1 MRDDVRLFSSC
12 ALLSE
17 TILLNAKVFLGR
29 RTQNI
34 PTLIIYLNLS
44 LRLRYSVDIGPDLVL
59 FFVLTFV
66 VLIFGVVV
74 LKFVIVFVLVCIL
87 CISVCISVF
96 ILWQFFLQYFCWC
109 LFTITVRAG

>member
-29 RTQNI
+29 RTPNI
-34 PTLIIYLNLS
+34 PSLIIYLS

-59 FFVLTFV
+59 FFVLTLV

-74 LKFVIVFVLVCIL
+74 LKFVIVFVLVCFL

-96 ILWQFFLQYFCWC
+96 ILWQFFLQYYCWC